1 MSEIQSAVRSYRFF
15 ICSLV
20 VINSISTN
28 LEPVFRVCKNRCIKP
43 NLDKSPSSF
52 DSGEVLRQLRYAGM
66 METIRIRREG
76 YALREDHESFYNRF
90 HLLLNPEE
98 APEGEG
104 ITHLVKILSERLSIT
119 DADWQIGHTKI
130 FLRRELANKL
140 ELLALLRVH
149 AAARTLGRFGRFI
162 AERRASMLL
171 TAWGRLRLHMRR
183 IYRERSAAT
192 IIQAAFLMT
201 KQREQYKSMRFAAV
215 KMQSYHRRNAAIKLA
230 NAMRDPY
237 SGMTFAELKAL
248 YAEESARLD
257 EAAERNDFKTAA
269 DIEAKM

>member
-1 MSEIQSAVRSYRFF
+1 MYLMLSFPFYLLE
-15 ICSLV
+15 
-20 VINSISTN
+20 SIYIY
-28 LEPVFRVCKNRCIKP
+28 RCIKP
-43 NLDKSPSSF
+43 NLNKAPTSF

-98 APEGEG
+98 ASEGEG
-104 ITHLVKILSERLSIT
+104 ISHLVKVLSERLNIT

-162 AERRASMLL
+162 AERRASKLL
-171 TAWGRLRLHMRR
+171 TAWGRLRLHMLRM
-183 IYRERSAAT
+183 YRERNAAMT
-192 IIQAAFLMT
+192 IQSVYRMA
-201 KQREQYKSMRFAAV
+201 KQREQYNVMQFAVV
-215 KMQSYHRRNAAIKLA
+215 KMQSFHRMNSALKLA
-230 NAMRDPY
+230 EAMRDPY
-237 SGMTFAELKAL
+237 SDMTFAELKAL
-248 YAEESARLD
+248 YAEEASRLE
-257 EAAERNDFKTAA
+257 EAAEKNDFKTAA

>member
-1 MSEIQSAVRSYRFF
+1 M
-15 ICSLV
+15 
-20 VINSISTN
+20 
-28 LEPVFRVCKNRCIKP
+28 EPFPPILSNRCIKP
-43 NLDKSPSSF
+43 NLDKSSDSF
-52 DSGEVLRQLRYAGM
+52 NSGEVLRQLRYAGM

-98 APEGEG
+98 AAEGEG
-104 ITHLVKILSERLSIT
+104 ISHLVKVLSERLSIT

-162 AERRASMLL
+162 AERRASTLL
-171 TAWGRLRLHMRR
+171 TAWGRLRLHMLR
-183 IYRERSAAT
+183 IHRERRAAT
-192 IIQAAFLMT
+192 TIQAAFLMV
-201 KQREQYKSMRFAAV
+201 KQREQYKSMQFSAI
-215 KMQSYHRRNAAIKLA
+215 KMQSFQRRNAAIKLVET
-230 NAMRDPY
+230 MRDPY
-237 SGMTFAELKAL
+237 SDMIFAELKAL
-248 YAEESARLD
+248 YEEEAARLD
-257 EAAERNDFKTAA
+257 EAAENNDFKTAA